1 MGFALIN
8 FCLSEYEEY
17 CNVLNTWEFEQCL
30 IVDCSFYYLLNGI
43 KLAYKKSLRNRETSK
58 QKRSFQSQSKIK
70 YKPTSLLIWEKQS
83 EAGFSAFSPA
93 FIPVWIIFSLS
104 FLSKHQRQ
112 VGLCGSRLHVS
123 PRPSIAMTCCLS
135 DKHSRCWHYQM
146 LSACRPPRAFALL
159 WPLDEVSGPATWLWG
174 TLCVYVCVSEQ
185 AWTCMCMLQIDL
197 PLVCHIKLALCWP
210 PSCLQAVLYIPQ
222 LSPATLRT

>member
-1 MGFALIN
+1 M
-8 FCLSEYEEY
+8 
-17 CNVLNTWEFEQCL
+17 
-30 IVDCSFYYLLNGI
+30 
-43 KLAYKKSLRNRETSK
+43 
-58 QKRSFQSQSKIK
+58 
-70 YKPTSLLIWEKQS
+70 
-83 EAGFSAFSPA
+83 
-93 FIPVWIIFSLS
+93 WIIFSLS

-174 TLCVYVCVSEQ
+174 TVCVYVCVCEQ

-197 PLVCHIKLALCWP
+197 PLVCHIKPALCWP
-210 PSCLQAVLYIPQ
+210 PSCLQAVRYIPQ
-222 LSPATLRT
+222 LSPATLRTQFVPRQEKSIIITAVSTFVSTVKEWYSLKKCQTNVTWLYFNAARVLESSVLQHKWEKTLQLLRF

>member
-1 MGFALIN
+1 M
-8 FCLSEYEEY
+8 
-17 CNVLNTWEFEQCL
+17 
-30 IVDCSFYYLLNGI
+30 
-43 KLAYKKSLRNRETSK
+43 
-58 QKRSFQSQSKIK
+58 
-70 YKPTSLLIWEKQS
+70 
-83 EAGFSAFSPA
+83 
-93 FIPVWIIFSLS
+93 WIIFSLS

-174 TLCVYVCVSEQ
+174 TVCVYVCMWASVNVHVYVTNRPASGVPYQAGPMLTSILSTSSPVYPSAVAGHSENLIC
-185 AWTCMCMLQIDL
+185 ATAGK
-197 PLVCHIKLALCWP
+197 VNNYN
-210 PSCLQAVLYIPQ
+210 SCFDIC
-222 LSPATLRT
+222 